1 MVGAQPVRRMSASD
15 ILDLLDVF
23 RAVRVDIWID
33 GGWAVDAA
41 LGRQTRPHADLDI
54 VIEQRHLETAV
65 GALTDQGY
73 SPVERDDTRPWNFVL
88 GDRDG
93 HEVDFHV
100 IRLDTD
106 GSGIYGPPENGDRW
120 PASALAATGTIAGR
134 RVRSTSPGWLVA
146 SHTGYRLAAQDVAD
160 VTALCERFGI
170 ELPPEYARL
179 RV

>member
-1 MVGAQPVRRMSASD
+1 MSAVD
-15 ILDLLDVF
+15 LLDLLDLF
-23 RAVRVDIWID
+23 RSAGADLWVD

-54 VIEQRHLETAV
+54 VIEERHLGAAV
-65 GALTDQGY
+65 RALSERGY
-73 SPVERDDTRPWNFVL
+73 GPVERDDTRPWNFVL

-106 GSGIYGPPENGDRW
+106 GNGIYGPAENGDQW
-120 PASALAATGTIAGR
+120 PASALDARGTIASRG
-134 RVRSTSPGWLVA
+134 VRSTSPQWLVA
-146 SHTGYRLAAQDVAD
+146 SHTGYPLKEKDVAD

-170 ELPPEYARL
+170 EPPPEYARP
-179 RV
+179 RD

>member
-1 MVGAQPVRRMSASD
+1 MESAQPVRRMSAED
-15 ILDLLDVF
+15 LLELLDVLH
-23 RAVRVDIWID
+23 AVGVDVWID

-54 VIEQRHLETAV
+54 VIEQRRLEAAV
-65 GALTDQGY
+65 RALTDQGY
-73 SPVERDDTRPWNFVL
+73 APVERDDTRAWNFVL
-88 GDRDG
+88 GDGDG

-100 IRLDTD
+100 IQLAPD

-120 PASALAATGTIAGR
+120 PASALDATGTICGR
-134 RVRSTSPGWLVA
+134 RVRSTSAEWLVA
-146 SHTGYRLAAQDVAD
+146 SHIGYPLKAKDVAD